1 MENKTPVETI
11 YTRTE
16 MMLGKEG
23 VERLKG
29 SRVAIFGVGGVG
41 GFTAE
46 AIARAGV
53 GSITLV
59 DPDAVSVTNKNR
71 QLIALNSTVGK
82 NKAEAMK
89 ERIHDINPDALVTA
103 LPIFYS
109 EENSDAIDLGD
120 FDYIVDAIDSV
131 RSKIHLIESAY
142 RKGVKIISSM
152 GAGNKLD
159 PTRFRVSDIKKTSVD
174 PLARAVRTELKKRG
188 VDSLKVVW
196 SDEPP
201 VGERQIGAPGSI
213 SFVPSVV
220 GLILAGEVIKDIAN
234 CK

>member
-1 MENKTPVETI
+1 MESNKAPESI

-23 VERLKG
+23 TDRLKT

-41 GFTAE
+41 GFAAE

-53 GSITLV
+53 GNITLI
-59 DPDAVSVTNKNR
+59 DPDKVSVTNKNR
-71 QLIALNSTVGK
+71 QIIALDSTIGM
-82 NKAEAMK
+82 NKAEAMR
-89 ERIHDINPDALVTA
+89 ERILDINPDACVRA

-109 EENSDAIDLGD
+109 EENADKVDLSD

-131 RSKIHLIESAY
+131 RSKIFLIEEAY
-142 RKGVKIISSM
+142 KRGVRIICSM

-159 PTRFRVSDIKKTSVD
+159 PTRFRVSDIKKTTVD
-174 PLARAVRTELKKRG
+174 PLARAIRGELKKRG
-188 VDSLKVVW
+188 VDSLKVVF

-201 VGERQIGAPGSI
+201 TGERQAGKPGSI

-220 GLILAGEVIKDIAN
+220 GIILAGEVIKDLS
-234 CK
+234 KSE